1 MPLIRDLLI
10 DKLQTLYDAES
21 QLTTALPKMSEAARN
36 PRLKEAF
43 DKHLAQTQNHV
54 ERLQYIFDALG
65 ATPAGKSARAMKGL
79 IEEGE
84 EVIGQAGGKADGA
97 ADLGLIAAA
106 QCVEHYE
113 ISAYGTARSLARQ
126 MGERECE
133 RLLSQTLGDEES
145 TDFLLTSI
153 ADPLVQQARLDDL
166 GGDADLEGSTLPHR
180 RRMYATM
187 MEGQNRGTM
196 SSPTSE
202 AR

>member
-1 MPLIRDLLI
+1 MPLLRELLI
-10 DKLQTLYDAES
+10 DKLQTLYDAET

-43 DKHLAQTQNHV
+43 DKHLAQTRIHV
-54 ERLQYIFDALG
+54 ERLQKIFDALG
-65 ATPAGKSARAMKGL
+65 EEPGDKAASAMTGL

-84 EVIGQAGGKADGA
+84 EMINMGAGKPDMA

-113 ISAYGTARSLARQ
+113 ISAYGTARTLARQ

-133 RLLSQTLGDEES
+133 RLLSQTLGDEET
-145 TDFLLTSI
+145 TDFVLTTI
-153 ADPLVQQARLDDL
+153 ADPLVQQARMDDL
-166 GGDADLEGSTLPHR
+166 GGDADLEGAKLPHR
-180 RRMYATM
+180 RKMHAGM
-187 MEGQNRGTM
+187 MQSQNAGT
-196 SSPTSE
+196 TSKPVR